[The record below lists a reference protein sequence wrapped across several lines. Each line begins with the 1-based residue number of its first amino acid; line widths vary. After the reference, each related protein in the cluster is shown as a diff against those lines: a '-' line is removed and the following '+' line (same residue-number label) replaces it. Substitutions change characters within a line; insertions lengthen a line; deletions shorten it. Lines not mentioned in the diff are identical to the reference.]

1 LFSFEKID
9 WQSKVLNHD
18 TFNFFIFLICGFPMH
33 ITGFVKLIGWFN
45 HNLIGWPRLALYNM
59 IGQRAKQIT
68 GNAIE

>member
-1 LFSFEKID
+1 
-9 WQSKVLNHD
+9 
-18 TFNFFIFLICGFPMH
+18 MH